1 MIDTVVNLNGQI
13 DTAVTGKPKIER
25 TMGNVRKL
33 KLSSNVCQFWDEML
47 IIH

>member
-25 TMGNVRKL
+25 TMGKC
-33 KLSSNVCQFWDEML
+33 KETE
-47 IIH
+47 IIFKYMPVLG